1 MLSNAYVLV
10 LSNAFVL
17 SDACVVVLMDAYEV
31 LSNALRLLSDAQVAC
46 ANAEVVLCYAYWVLY
61 GGFLLQALQL
71 CGWWPEGARAWVGGA
86 PVRLRPGAPL
96 LPPTGSLP
104 LGTPLLS
111 KQRLKERLQTSR

>member
-1 MLSNAYVLV
+1 VLSNAYVLV

-17 SDACVVVLMDAYEV
+17 SDACVLVLSDAYEV
-31 LSNALRLLSDAQVAC
+31 LSNASLLLSDALKVRT
-46 ANAEVVLCYAYWVLY
+46 NAEVVFSYAYGALY

-111 KQRLKERLQTSR
+111 KQRLKERLQMSR